1 MNFNIGIIG
10 VGKMGLS
17 HLAIANQVKGIQVG
31 AFAEKSNFLRKSL
44 SKSTGIRGYADY
56 REMIQKEDLKAVMIC
71 VPNWLHYETCSYC
84 IDQELHF
91 FVEKPFT
98 LSHETSLELAKKA
111 AYTNVLGQVGYVN
124 RYNPIFLKAKDLL
137 DQNIIGEVFYYSCE
151 MTGSVLKKPTKSG
164 WRNDYSMGGGCL
176 YDYGSHCI
184 DLALFINGN
193 DVKVQSASLQSVFS
207 QDVDDCVSAELL
219 HVSGRTGHIHVNWAD
234 FATRKASN
242 SMTFWGSNGKLIVSK
257 QELNLYL
264 VKKDS
269 SEGLNDGWNRFSVTD
284 FSTEISY
291 YLRGEEFSKQ
301 IQDFVQSVS
310 EKEVIT
316 NNTLF
321 DAAGVDLIIE
331 EIFSV
336 SNKK

>member
-17 HLAIANQVKGIQVG
+17 HLAIANQVEGIQVV
-31 AFAEKSNFLRKSL
+31 AFAEKSNFLRKAL
-44 SKSTGIRGYADY
+44 SKSTGIEGYADY
-56 REMIQKEDLKAVMIC
+56 REMIQKEELTAVIIC
-71 VPNWLHYETCSYC
+71 VPNWLHYETCLYC
-84 IDQELHF
+84 IDQDLHF

-98 LSHETSLELAKKA
+98 LSHETSLEVAKKA
-111 AYTNVLGQVGYVN
+111 DDSNVLGQVGYVN

-137 DQNIIGEVFYYSCE
+137 GQNIIGEVFYYSCE

-193 DVKVQSASLQSVFS
+193 DVKVKSASLKSVFS
-207 QDVDDCVSAELL
+207 QNVDDCVSAELL
-219 HVSGRTGHIHVNWAD
+219 HLSGRTGHIHVNWAD

-242 SMTFWGSNGKLIVSK
+242 SMTFWGSNGKLIVNK

-264 VKKDS
+264 AKNES
-269 SEGLNDGWNRFSVTD
+269 STGLNDGWNRFSITD
-284 FSTEISY
+284 FSTETNY

-301 IQDFVQSVS
+301 IQDFVDRVS
-310 EKEVIT
+310 GNEVKI
-316 NNTLF
+316 NDTLF
-321 DAAGVDLIIE
+321 DAARVDLIIG
-331 EIFSV
+331 EIFSM